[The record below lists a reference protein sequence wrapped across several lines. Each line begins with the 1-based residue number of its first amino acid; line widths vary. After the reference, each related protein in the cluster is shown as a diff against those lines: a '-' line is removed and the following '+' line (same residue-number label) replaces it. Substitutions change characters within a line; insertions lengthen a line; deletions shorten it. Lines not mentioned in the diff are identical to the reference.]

1 MSGHPNR
8 NWRKGWR
15 VDPASLTAV
24 HDSGLRVLG
33 RLIDGGIDIEVEQA
47 SMPAPG
53 PNSTPADMQALGRE
67 LGRRCEEGGRLL
79 LEAVG
84 RDVS

>member
-1 MSGHPNR
+1 MSGHPHR

-24 HDSGLRVLG
+24 HESGARVVG
-33 RLIDGGIDIEVEQA
+33 RLLDDGLDVEVERA
-47 SMPAPG
+47 SLPVPG
-53 PNSTPADMQALGRE
+53 PGASPDDILALGRE

-79 LEAVG
+79 LESLH
-84 RDVS
+84 RD